1 MSADRHTV
9 LAWSGGKDSTL
20 ALAELRA
27 RGDTDI
33 VALLTTITA
42 DYDRVSVHG
51 VRRSL
56 LRAQA
61 AALALPLVE
70 AEIPAA
76 CTNAVYDDAMRRALE
91 EIRERWPHA
100 DSVAFGDLFLQDVRA
115 YREERMAGSGLAPI
129 FPVWGR
135 NTGELSCEFIAQG
148 HRATLVCVDLQAL
161 DASFAG
167 REYDPA
173 LLADLPA
180 GVDPCG
186 ERGEFHTFVHA
197 SPLFTRDIAVRL
209 GDTVVRDERFVY
221 RDLVPV
227 D

>member
-1 MSADRHTV
+1 MTAARQVV

-20 ALAELRA
+20 ALGELRA
-27 RGDTDI
+27 RGERDV
-33 VALLTTITA
+33 VALLTTVTT

-56 LRAQA
+56 LHAQA
-61 AALALPLVE
+61 AALGLPLIE

-76 CTNAVYDDAMRRALE
+76 CTNEVYDEAMRRALH
-91 EIRERWPHA
+91 EIRARWPTV
-100 DSVAFGDLFLQDVRA
+100 DSVAFGDLFLDDVRA
-115 YREERMAGSGLAPI
+115 YREERMAPTGLTPV

-135 NTGELSCEFIAQG
+135 NTRALACEFIAQG
-148 HRATLVCVDLQAL
+148 HRATLVCVDAQAL

-197 SPLFTRDIAVRL
+197 SPLFDRDIPVR
-209 GDTVVRDERFVY
+209 GGETVVRDERFVFY
-221 RDLVPV
+221 DLREAA
-227 D
+227 